1 MKIVGIAGKKQ
12 SGKNTVANIL
22 HGIVLKEQGMIS
34 EYTISSDGKLLI
46 KTDEILEWAEF
57 DITRK
62 DDEFVSYAEKAMYP
76 YVKLYSFADA
86 LKAICIDLFNIPFE
100 NVYGTNE
107 QKNEKISHLRW
118 KNMPGV
124 NPYITG
130 ESLIANGVEYQVH
143 NRGSESQWCMT
154 AREFM
159 QYFGTDIMRKIWE
172 PIWCQNTVNRI
183 VEEQSGLAI
192 VADVRF
198 PNEVDI
204 IKDAGGIVIKLNRNL
219 FKDEHPSETQLDK
232 KNYNQKKFDHV
243 IENQGEGKTIAKLR
257 DIIETLY
264 KDNLC

>member
-22 HGIVLKEQGMIS
+22 NGIVLKKHEMVNDYKIS
-34 EYTISSDGKLLI
+34 EDGRLLVT
-46 KTDEILEWAEF
+46 TDEFDDLREF

-62 DDEFVSYAEKAMYP
+62 DFQFVEYAERSLYP

-107 QKNEKISHLRW
+107 QKNKKISHLKW
-118 KNMPGV
+118 NNMPSQK
-124 NPYITG
+124 NKDTRRAKI
-130 ESLIANGVEYQVH
+130 
-143 NRGSESQWCMT
+143 GSMT

-159 QYFGTDIMRKIWE
+159 QYFGTDVMRKIWE

-183 VEEQSGLAI
+183 VAEQSQLAI
-192 VADVRF
+192 IADVRF

-204 IKDAGGIVIKLNRNL
+204 IKDAGGIVIKLNRDL
-219 FKDEHPSETQLDK
+219 FEDEHASETQLDAE
-232 KNYNQKKFDHV
+232 NYDQENFDYV
-243 IENQGEGKTIAKLR
+243 IENQGEGRTIERLQG
-257 DIIETLY
+257 IIETLY

>member
-86 LKAICIDLFNIPFE
+86 LKTICIDLFNIPFE

-107 QKNEKISHLRW
+107 QKNKKISHLKW
-118 KNMPGV
+118 NNMPSRK
-124 NPYITG
+124 NKDTRRTKI
-130 ESLIANGVEYQVH
+130 
-143 NRGSESQWCMT
+143 GSMT

-172 PIWCQNTVNRI
+172 PIWCKNAVNRI
-183 VEEQSGLAI
+183 VAEQSGLAI

-243 IENQGEGKTIAKLR
+243 IENQGLGKTIAKLR